1 MCSENL
7 NWNSFIVVVYVC
19 VCFGSER
26 KLRFFCALGSLPSE
40 IPVSYQIKPAYWRY
54 SFIQSIKTCWKYC
67 FKKIWRIKMVFLCES
82 FYNKHETQQG
92 WCNLKW
98 NDICVAHYLSSQDHF
113 PGLCKTDWLALPA
126 HPRMVTRV
134 QIPPHPQSHWL
145 LTSTSTSNPHC
156 QLHHGRDHIL
166 V

>member
-1 MCSENL
+1 MLNLKKLNMLFSFCQIMQGSILYSKKHMLSTILDIPLKKNNNLKWLLAENLCSENL

-19 VCFGSER
+19 VCFASEG
-26 KLRFFCALGSLPSE
+26 KLRFFCALRSLSSE

-67 FKKIWRIKMVFLCES
+67 FKKIWRIKIVFLCES

-98 NDICVAHYLSSQDHF
+98 NDICVAHYLSS
-113 PGLCKTDWLALPA
+113 
-126 HPRMVTRV
+126 
-134 QIPPHPQSHWL
+134 
-145 LTSTSTSNPHC
+145 
-156 QLHHGRDHIL
+156 
-166 V
+166 